1 MVLSKKLDFIPSGF
15 TSQRYLSAFIT
26 PLLNYPATEVRVAT
40 SSVQE
45 IKVQELKVH
54 SQRNCFAFTTEQMRR
69 IQEEIGTSI
78 VLEPGINLVKLR
90 PSTDAANHPEPSVM
104 LWIYGGPVINQATD
118 VEVTATWASLQGY
131 EDLLSLDVKGR
142 AHLCALFLDTA
153 LPVAGAVEISVA
165 RI

>member
-1 MVLSKKLDFIPSGF
+1 
-15 TSQRYLSAFIT
+15 
-26 PLLNYPATEVRVAT
+26 VAT

-54 SQRNCFAFTTEQMRR
+54 SQRNCFAFTSEQMRR

-90 PSTDAANHPEPSVM
+90 PNASAANHPEPNHSNPNHPEPSVM

-142 AHLCALFLDTA
+142 AYLCALFLDTA
-153 LPVAGAVEISVA
+153 LPVAGTVEISVA
-165 RI
+165 RV

>member
-1 MVLSKKLDFIPSGF
+1 
-15 TSQRYLSAFIT
+15 
-26 PLLNYPATEVRVAT
+26 VAT

-45 IKVQELKVH
+45 IKVQELKVQ
-54 SQRNCFAFTTEQMRR
+54 SQRNCFAFTGEQMRR
-69 IQEEIGTSI
+69 IQEETAVSI

-90 PSTDAANHPEPSVM
+90 PGASAANHPDPNHPDPSVM

-118 VEVTATWASLQGY
+118 IEVTATWASLQGY

-153 LPVAGAVEISVA
+153 LPVAGTVEISVA
-165 RI
+165 RV